1 MPRQQ
6 NRAHQI
12 AVVGKR
18 ARDIAQLVGSAAEV
32 MEQQRRLG
40 MTPVGATRTAPMLRY
55 QLEWRPILDH
65 ARLEWP
71 LDARVGLGDRVASAA
86 ARYAAKSAEGGGRA
100 LTEGAWRGANSPGA
114 AHAARASASVAPVAH
129 ETSALA
135 PSVIRRAS
143 LADPPRH
150 GHQTRYVACGA
161 PRRGRSS
168 RAALSGLDA
177 AAPRGGIAPARTS
190 ADPRRNN
197 GAPVIAEPPPEGLN
211 VAEYS
216 VSELAAA
223 LERTLEGLYG
233 YIRVRGEISGFK
245 KHSSGHC
252 YFALKDDAAC
262 LDAVCWRTTALR
274 LSFKPQDGLE
284 VVATGRVT
292 TYPTRSKYQLIV
304 DRLAPA
310 GIGALM
316 ALLEQRR
323 RQLAAEGLFDAA
335 RKQPVPFLP
344 EVIGLVTSPTGAVI
358 RDILHRLAERFPR
371 RVLLAGR
378 GSGRV
383 RRGAGRGRDQGFNAL
398 PATGPVPRPD
408 VLIVARGGGSLEDLW
423 AFNEEVVVRAA
434 AASRIPLI
442 SAVGHETDTTLI
454 DHAADRRAPTPT
466 AAAELAVP
474 VRAELAHRLA
484 QLDHR
489 MFHGMQREH
498 AQLQHRLSGLARG
511 LPDPRLCWTMPRSAP
526 TIWPS
531 GCRMRC
537 SAGSTGRSTRSP
549 DSAPRLGTPAQRL
562 NQGAAQLHGRPRSWI
577 TCCAAVCGITQRHL
591 DRTAA
596 RLGPARSGAGC
607 PATVRPWPASS
618 ASVTPWGVGSATPG
632 RRCAIWRACSSA

>member
-1 MPRQQ
+1 
-6 NRAHQI
+6 
-12 AVVGKR
+12 
-18 ARDIAQLVGSAAEV
+18 
-32 MEQQRRLG
+32 
-40 MTPVGATRTAPMLRY
+40 
-55 QLEWRPILDH
+55 
-65 ARLEWP
+65 
-71 LDARVGLGDRVASAA
+71 
-86 ARYAAKSAEGGGRA
+86 
-100 LTEGAWRGANSPGA
+100 
-114 AHAARASASVAPVAH
+114 
-129 ETSALA
+129 
-135 PSVIRRAS
+135 
-143 LADPPRH
+143 
-150 GHQTRYVACGA
+150 
-161 PRRGRSS
+161 
-168 RAALSGLDA
+168 
-177 AAPRGGIAPARTS
+177 
-190 ADPRRNN
+190 
-197 GAPVIAEPPPEGLN
+197 VIAEPPLEGLN
-211 VAEYS
+211 IAEYS

-223 LERTLEGLYG
+223 LKRTLEDSYG

-323 RQLAAEGLFDAA
+323 KELTGEGLFDAA
-335 RKQPVPFLP
+335 RKQPLPFLP
-344 EVIGLVTSPTGAVI
+344 DVIGLVTSPTGAVI

-371 RVLLAGR
+371 RVLLWPVAVQGEFAAAQ
-378 GSGRV
+378 V
-383 RRGAGRGRDQGFNAL
+383 AAAIKGFNAL
-398 PATGPVPRPD
+398 PTAGPVPRPD

-454 DHAADRRAPTPT
+454 DYAADRRAPTPT

-489 MFHGMQREH
+489 MFHGIQRER
-498 AQLQHRLSGLARG
+498 AQLQHRLVGLARG
-511 LPDPRLCWTMPRSAP
+511 LPDPRVLLEHAAQRADDLAERLPHALERRLDGAQHAL
-526 TIWPS
+526 
-531 GCRMRC
+531 
-537 SAGSTGRSTRSP
+537 AGLR
-549 DSAPRLGTPAQRL
+549 ARLGTPAQRL
-562 NQGAAQLHGRPRSWI
+562 NQGASQLHGPAHKLDYLLRGYLRDH
-577 TCCAAVCGITQRHL
+577 QRHL

-596 RLGPARSGAGC
+596 RLGLGEIRGRLARHAQALAGLSERKRYAMARRVGDAGETLRNLASLLVGLSYEGVLARGFALVRDEGGQLVPSAARALSQVALEIQFRDGRVPTLVARAGA
-607 PATVRPWPASS
+607 PRQARPGPR
-618 ASVTPWGVGSATPG
+618 PLGDQ
-632 RRCAIWRACSSA
+632 RRLL